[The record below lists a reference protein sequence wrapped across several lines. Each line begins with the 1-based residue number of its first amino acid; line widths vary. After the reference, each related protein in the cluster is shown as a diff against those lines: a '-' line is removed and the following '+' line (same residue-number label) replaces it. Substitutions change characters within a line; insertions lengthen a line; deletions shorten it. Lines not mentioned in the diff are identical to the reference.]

1 MNKWH
6 KVLVGSGI
14 FICIILMLARL
25 SLITATSKK
34 QDEKKE
40 KTIEVSIERHPKPN
54 GSTTVVDKMPE
65 ENNFGSYDLRYA
77 DISKCDLTKEKD
89 SLLRSDF
96 SSITVWPEILP
107 DGFEPDKIMER
118 YKNPGLKIRNLHQ
131 KGITGKDVGIAIID
145 QTLLVD
151 HVEYKNQLKYY
162 REGERAAS
170 IPAEIHGAAVASIAV
185 GNTTGVAPEAD
196 LYFFAESFMQE
207 DIQISIA
214 NDILQVLALNKKLPD
229 DKKIRVISLS
239 WGGEDKNKE
248 GYDMYIDALKKAKS
262 ECVFVLSTSIGGRED
277 MKGEN
282 LYYMGLGRKA
292 LSDPDDYSSY
302 IRPNWENVEEGF
314 AFGPET
320 LCAPMDNMCIAAPT
334 GNSDYA
340 VYSVGGLSWS
350 TPYLAGVYALACQV
364 RPEITY
370 KEFWEVAMNTAVPNK
385 TDYNGKHYEI
395 SKIINP
401 EGIMNS
407 LQK

>member
-1 MNKWH
+1 MKKWH
-6 KVLVGSGI
+6 KVFIGSGVL
-14 FICIILMLARL
+14 ICMILMLARL
-25 SLITATSKK
+25 SVISATSKK
-34 QDEKKE
+34 QDE
-40 KTIEVSIERHPKPN
+40 TIEVYIERHPQTV
-54 GSTTVVDKMPE
+54 GSATVVDKMPE
-65 ENNFGSYDLRYA
+65 VSEFGSHDLRYA

-89 SLLRSDF
+89 ALFKSDF
-96 SSITVWPEILP
+96 SSITVWPEKLP
-107 DGFEPDKIMER
+107 DDFEPDKIMEV

-131 KGITGKDVGIAIID
+131 KGITGKGVGIAIID

-162 REGERAAS
+162 KEGKRADS

-185 GNTTGVAPEAD
+185 GKTTGVAPDAD

-207 DIQISIA
+207 DIQVSVA
-214 NDILQVLALNKKLPD
+214 NDILQVLALNKRLPE

-239 WGGEDKNKE
+239 WGCEDKKKE
-248 GYDMYIDALKKAKS
+248 GYDEYMKALKKAKG
-262 ECVFVLSTSIGGRED
+262 EGVFVISTSIGGRED
-277 MKGEN
+277 MQGEELN
-282 LYYMGLGRKA
+282 YMGLGRKA
-292 LSDPDDYSSY
+292 LSDPDDYTSY
-302 IRPNWENVEEGF
+302 IHPNWGNAEEGF
-314 AFGPET
+314 GFGPET

-340 VYSVGGLSWS
+340 VYSVGGLSWT

-364 RPEITY
+364 RPDITY
-370 KEFWEVAMNTAVPNK
+370 KEFWEAAMNTAISNK

-401 EGIMNS
+401 EGIMEA